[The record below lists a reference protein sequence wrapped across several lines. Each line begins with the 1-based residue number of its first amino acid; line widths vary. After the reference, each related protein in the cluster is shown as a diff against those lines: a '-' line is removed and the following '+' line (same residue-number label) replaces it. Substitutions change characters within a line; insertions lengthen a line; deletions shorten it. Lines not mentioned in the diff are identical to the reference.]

1 MFHIAIL
8 TKIYVLPISACRV
21 DDESMFY
28 VDLPKNVDSPSTL
41 LISASLSS
49 VSKLGPSYA
58 IPTTSYS
65 RVAQSTATTTTSCS
79 IVALS
84 TATTSS
90 YSGVAMSTATTT
102 LVCSKAAMFP
112 STQTLPTSTSTTFS
126 RNFQHLFQLL
136 HDKRFHWK
144 CSFPMNLSIHRLVWH
159 NSYKVGKLHIN
170 VPIWA
175 LFQTKKSL
183 YYYFH
188 IAHTTLLIE
197 ILRNVHY
204 SNLIIF
210 SLRARAKKWLIWI
223 ETFEGHRD

>member
-102 LVCSKAAMFP
+102 SSYSGVAMSTATTTLVCSKAAMFP

-144 CSFPMNLSIHRLVWH
+144 CNFPMNLSVHRFVWH
-159 NSYKVGKLHIN
+159 NSYKGGKLHIH

-197 ILRNVHY
+197 ILRNVH
-204 SNLIIF
+204 
-210 SLRARAKKWLIWI
+210 
-223 ETFEGHRD
+223 

>member
-1 MFHIAIL
+1 MTPAACSILSIL
-8 TKIYVLPISACRV
+8 TKIYVLPISASRV
-21 DDESMFY
+21 DDESTFY

-136 HDKRFHWK
+136 HNKRFHWK
-144 CSFPMNLSIHRLVWH
+144 CNFHMNLSVHRFV
-159 NSYKVGKLHIN
+159 
-170 VPIWA
+170 
-175 LFQTKKSL
+175 
-183 YYYFH
+183 
-188 IAHTTLLIE
+188 
-197 ILRNVHY
+197 
-204 SNLIIF
+204 
-210 SLRARAKKWLIWI
+210 
-223 ETFEGHRD
+223 

>member
-1 MFHIAIL
+1 M
-8 TKIYVLPISACRV
+8 
-21 DDESMFY
+21 
-28 VDLPKNVDSPSTL
+28 
-41 LISASLSS
+41 
-49 VSKLGPSYA
+49 SKLGPSYA

-84 TATTSS
+84 TATTSSYSGVAMSTATTTSS

-144 CSFPMNLSIHRLVWH
+144 CNFPMNLSVHRFVWH
-159 NSYKVGKLHIN
+159 NSYKGGKLHIH
-170 VPIWA
+170 VPIWS
-175 LFQTKKSL
+175 LFWTKKSL

-210 SLRARAKKWLIWI
+210 SLWARAKKWLIWI
-223 ETFEGHRD
+223 KLLKGIGINGSFLRVPFQILI